1 MKKVIGIIA
10 VIAAIGIIGM
20 SISNNIASQPAQV
33 IKVSPTKTT
42 TSVET
47 TVSTETTSES
57 TSTERKKREGFF
69 CVANGNGT
77 VTYGSAS
84 WSGWWIFGHWSYGE
98 GITMPG
104 GQSTCDAFLEGVT
117 VIQAP

>member
-33 IKVSPTKTT
+33 TKI
-42 TSVET
+42 S
-47 TVSTETTSES
+47 STETTSEG